1 MNRLSRID
9 ARMVAA
15 VAAPGAVAL
24 LALLVVLRRQDLLG
38 VVLALLC
45 VLLAMVAAVAV
56 SAARQRAEPEP
67 ADQPHATAPPDLM
80 PYGIDA
86 DTLDALD
93 SRDALRG
100 VRDRGRSRGGL
111 SDR

>member
-15 VAAPGAVAL
+15 VAAPGALAL
-24 LALLVVLRRQDLLG
+24 LILLVVLRRQDLVG

-45 VLLAMVAAVAV
+45 VLLATVATVAV
-56 SAARQRAEPEP
+56 SAARQRDEPEP
-67 ADQPHATAPPDLM
+67 AEQPHPTALPDLM

-93 SRDALRG
+93 SRDALRA
-100 VRDRGRSRGGL
+100 VRERGRARGGF